1 MGTFGARDRDGREVK
16 GEGGEVMV
24 IDGQQDTH
32 FSFFFGINLRYL
44 IEFYLTD

>member
-24 IDGQQDTH
+24 IDGQQDTL
-32 FSFFFGINLRYL
+32 FFFFLFLYKSSVSN
-44 IEFYLTD
+44 